1 MENQE
6 LASKLVEREVYCC
19 VSSLVIGLAQIA
31 HEVSYKRFQDAF
43 GFDQDELMDLC
54 QRPNYE
60 EAARQFVMDDADLDQ
75 LEEVADENGYWGDV
89 LDAAK
94 VPNVAEDE
102 DGSYWHYLGCLAPFD
117 DEDEAREA
125 AIESVLPE
133 IRKQVW
139 AITTNY
145 EEVCSKYDLDYD
157 YDEIYEHWVV
167 SDWFARK
174 LAERGEITGDVAGLT
189 VWGRCCTGQSISMDS
204 VVQDIAAETY
214 S

>member
-6 LASKLVEREVYCC
+6 LASNLVEREVYCC
-19 VSSLVIGLAQIA
+19 VSSLVSGLAQIA
-31 HEVSYKRFQDAF
+31 HEVSYKRFRDAF

-54 QRPNYE
+54 QRPDYE

-75 LEEVADENGYWGDV
+75 LEEVAENNGYWDDV
-89 LDAAK
+89 MVAAK
-94 VPNVAEDE
+94 VPEVSVDE
-102 DGSYWHYLGCLAPFD
+102 DDCYRLPDSTELFD
-117 DEDEAREA
+117 DEDDAKLA

-145 EEVCSKYDLDYD
+145 QEVCSDYDLEYD
-157 YDEIYEHWVV
+157 YNEVYEHWVV
-167 SDWFARK
+167 SDWLAKK
-174 LAERGEITGDVAGLT
+174 LGERGEVVGEFAGLT
-189 VWGRCCTGQSISMDS
+189 VWGRCCSGQSISMDW
-204 VVQDIAAETY
+204 VVQDIAKGM

>member
-43 GFDQDELMDLC
+43 GFDQDKLRDLC

-60 EAARQFVMDDADLDQ
+60 EAARSFVMDDADLDQ

-89 LDAAK
+89 LDACVPCVHK
-94 VPNVAEDE
+94 VDPVFWCYTGRETT
-102 DGSYWHYLGCLAPFD
+102 FD

-157 YDEIYEHWVV
+157 YDEVYEHWVV
-167 SDWFARK
+167 SDWLARK
-174 LAERGEITGDVAGLT
+174 LGERGEITGDVAGLT

-204 VVQDIAAETY
+204 VVQDIAKGSY
-214 S
+214 